1 MHVRSTMLKKLF
13 GLFGKS
19 ESMENT
25 LVLYAPCD
33 GTLLK
38 LKDLPDEAF
47 SSEMLGKG
55 FAVEPTSDIIKSPI
69 KANIVSV
76 FPTKHALTLQADN
89 AEILIHIG
97 IDTVKLARA
106 GFETLVKAGDTVE
119 LGQALVK
126 IDFSALEAAGC
137 AKSVILVVCNHNE
150 FKDLSI
156 QSKQQVT
163 PSDKILI
170 MKCIEAVR

>member
-33 GTLLK
+33 GALLK

-76 FPTKHALTLQADN
+76 FPTKHALTLQAN
-89 AEILIHIG
+89 NLQEMI
-97 IDTVKLARA
+97 
-106 GFETLVKAGDTVE
+106 
-119 LGQALVK
+119 
-126 IDFSALEAAGC
+126 FSPACINVAMLPANMSEAI
-137 AKSVILVVCNHNE
+137 KMPIKKN
-150 FKDLSI
+150 
-156 QSKQQVT
+156 
-163 PSDKILI
+163 
-170 MKCIEAVR
+170 R

>member
-55 FAVEPTSDIIKSPI
+55 LRLNRRA
-69 KANIVSV
+69 
-76 FPTKHALTLQADN
+76 
-89 AEILIHIG
+89 IL
-97 IDTVKLARA
+97 L
-106 GFETLVKAGDTVE
+106 
-119 LGQALVK
+119 
-126 IDFSALEAAGC
+126 
-137 AKSVILVVCNHNE
+137 NH
-150 FKDLSI
+150 
-156 QSKQQVT
+156 
-163 PSDKILI
+163 P
-170 MKCIEAVR
+170 